1 MSRLMESTVKQ
12 VSRRV
17 KGSEKFWSSPGAE
30 AMLRLRGAS
39 LSDDKPLN
47 RNFTRRSCEACGTR
61 AYRHK
66 PLAMNR

>member
-1 MSRLMESTVKQ
+1 
-12 VSRRV
+12 V

-47 RNFTRRSCEACGTR
+47 RYFTRRSCEACGTR